1 MSAGAIGLLSV
12 STSPVYRWCSNEQ
25 LPYFRL
31 GSDHAAIRISGADEH
46 GEDRSVRA
54 GGDGDRRSPVDGDD
68 QEVPPLGRDGIP
80 RRGGGSRTTSGT
92 FYLTFYRPE
101 RTWRDL
107 RRLDPYEQTG

>member
-1 MSAGAIGLLSV
+1 MSVAEVARLLSV
-12 STSPVYRWCSNEQ
+12 STSSVYRWCSNEQ

-68 QEVPPLGRDGIP
+68 QGSTSTWPGRH
-80 RRGGGSRTTSGT
+80 STT
-92 FYLTFYRPE
+92 R
-101 RTWRDL
+101 
-107 RRLDPYEQTG
+107 RRLSNDVWDFLPHFLPT